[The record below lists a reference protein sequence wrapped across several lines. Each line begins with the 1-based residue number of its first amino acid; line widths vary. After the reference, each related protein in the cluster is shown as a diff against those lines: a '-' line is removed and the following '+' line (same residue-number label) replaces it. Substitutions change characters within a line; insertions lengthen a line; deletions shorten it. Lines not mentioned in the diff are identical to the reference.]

1 MGIINNTQIIYE
13 NSKSFYWASKF
24 LPKKILK
31 KVINIYAFCRLQ
43 DDLVDEGI
51 KIEDSSEL
59 EELENIIKSY
69 GVSKN
74 IISNLMEGINS
85 DKNFKRFKDNS
96 ELLRYCYKVAGV
108 VGLMMIKA
116 LDIKQSEAKY
126 FAIDLG
132 MAMQLTNI
140 SRDIMQDYKKNRIYI
155 PENTGI
161 NRDIMQDYKKNRIYI
176 PENTGINKDIISNM
190 TSENEKKI
198 KKVVNQ
204 IILKSEIYYKS
215 SLNGMRYIP
224 IRSRLAIL
232 VSLRIYQGIGI
243 KIIKTEKKFIHEN
256 LYVTNIE
263 KTLIVAKAL
272 IEFLIFFI
280 FPIYKKKHN
289 IYLHE
294 SLEGLYDIHR

>member
-24 LPKKILK
+24 LPKEILK

-51 KIEDSSEL
+51 KIKDSSEL
-59 EELENIIKSY
+59 KELENIIKSY

-74 IISNLMEGINS
+74 IILNLMEGINS

-161 NRDIMQDYKKNRIYI
+161 N
-176 PENTGINKDIISNM
+176 KDIISNM

-215 SLNGMRYIP
+215 SLHGMRYIP

-280 FPIYKKKHN
+280 FPVYKKKHN

-294 SLEGLYDIHR
+294 SLEGLYDIHK

>member
-1 MGIINNTQIIYE
+1 MGIINNTHIIYE

-51 KIEDSSEL
+51 KIEDSSEV

-85 DKNFKRFKDNS
+85 DENFKRFKDNS

-161 NRDIMQDYKKNRIYI
+161 N
-176 PENTGINKDIISNM
+176 KDIISNM
-190 TSENEKKI
+190 TSENEVKL

-243 KIIKTEKKFIHEN
+243 KIIKTEEKFIHEN
-256 LYVTNIE
+256 IYVTNKE

-280 FPIYKKKHN
+280 FPVYKKKHN

-294 SLEGLYDIHR
+294 SLEGLYDVHR

>member
-161 NRDIMQDYKKNRIYI
+161 N
-176 PENTGINKDIISNM
+176 KDNISDM
-190 TSENEKKI
+190 TSENEIKL

>member
-161 NRDIMQDYKKNRIYI
+161 N
-176 PENTGINKDIISNM
+176 KDIISNM
-190 TSENEKKI
+190 TSENEIKL

-215 SLNGMRYIP
+215 SLHGMRYIP

-243 KIIKTEKKFIHEN
+243 KIIKTKKKFIHEN

-280 FPIYKKKHN
+280 FPVYKKKHN

-294 SLEGLYDIHR
+294 SLEGLYDIHK

>member
-1 MGIINNTQIIYE
+1 MGIINNTHIIYE

-85 DKNFKRFKDNS
+85 DENFKRFKDNS

-140 SRDIMQDYKKNRIYI
+140 S
-155 PENTGI
+155 
-161 NRDIMQDYKKNRIYI
+161 RDIMQDYKKNRIYI

-243 KIIKTEKKFIHEN
+243 KITKTEKKFIHEN

-263 KTLIVAKAL
+263 KTLIVAKTL
-272 IEFLIFFI
+272 IEFIIFFI
-280 FPIYKKKHN
+280 FPVYNKKHN
-289 IYLHE
+289 VYLHE
-294 SLEGLYDIHR
+294 SLEGLHDIHR

>member
-24 LPKKILK
+24 LPKEILK

-51 KIEDSSEL
+51 KIKDSSEL
-59 EELENIIKSY
+59 KELENIIKSY

-74 IISNLMEGINS
+74 IILNLMEGINS

-161 NRDIMQDYKKNRIYI
+161 N
-176 PENTGINKDIISNM
+176 KDIISNM
-190 TSENEKKI
+190 TSENEIKL

-243 KIIKTEKKFIHEN
+243 KIIKTKKKFIHEN

-263 KTLIVAKAL
+263 KTFIVAKAL

-280 FPIYKKKHN
+280 FPVYKKKHN

-294 SLEGLYDIHR
+294 SLEGLYDIHK

>member
-1 MGIINNTQIIYE
+1 MGIINNTHIIYE

-51 KIEDSSEL
+51 KIEDSSEV
-59 EELENIIKSY
+59 EDLENIIKSY

-161 NRDIMQDYKKNRIYI
+161 N
-176 PENTGINKDIISNM
+176 KDTISDM
-190 TSENEKKI
+190 TSENEIKL

-215 SLNGMRYIP
+215 SLHGMRYIP

-243 KIIKTEKKFIHEN
+243 KIIKTEEKFIHEN
-256 LYVTNIE
+256 IYVTNKE
-263 KTLIVAKAL
+263 KTLIVVKAL

-280 FPIYKKKHN
+280 FPVYKKKHN

-294 SLEGLYDIHR
+294 SLEGLYDVHR

>member
-161 NRDIMQDYKKNRIYI
+161 N
-176 PENTGINKDIISNM
+176 KDIISNM

-243 KIIKTEKKFIHEN
+243 KIIKTKKKFIHEN

-280 FPIYKKKHN
+280 FPVYKKKHN

>member
-161 NRDIMQDYKKNRIYI
+161 N
-176 PENTGINKDIISNM
+176 KDIISNM

-289 IYLHE
+289 LYLHE

>member
-1 MGIINNTQIIYE
+1 MGIINNTHIIYE

-51 KIEDSSEL
+51 KIEDSSEV

-85 DKNFKRFKDNS
+85 DENFKRFKDNS

-116 LDIKQSEAKY
+116 LDIKPPEARY

-161 NRDIMQDYKKNRIYI
+161 N
-176 PENTGINKDIISNM
+176 KDFISNM
-190 TSENEKKI
+190 TSENEVKL

-243 KIIKTEKKFIHEN
+243 KIIKTEEKFIHEN
-256 LYVTNIE
+256 IYVTNKE

-280 FPIYKKKHN
+280 FPVYKKKHN

-294 SLEGLYDIHR
+294 SLEGLYDVHR

>member
-1 MGIINNTQIIYE
+1 MGIINNTHIIYE

-51 KIEDSSEL
+51 KIEDSSEV

-85 DKNFKRFKDNS
+85 DENFKRFKDNS

-161 NRDIMQDYKKNRIYI
+161 N
-176 PENTGINKDIISNM
+176 KDIISNM
-190 TSENEKKI
+190 TSENEVKL

-243 KIIKTEKKFIHEN
+243 KIIKTEEKFIHEN
-256 LYVTNIE
+256 IYVTNKE
-263 KTLIVAKAL
+263 KILIVAKAL

-280 FPIYKKKHN
+280 FPFYKKKHN

-294 SLEGLYDIHR
+294 SLEGLYDVHR

>member
-24 LPKKILK
+24 LPKEILK

-51 KIEDSSEL
+51 KIEDSSEV

-85 DKNFKRFKDNS
+85 DENFKRFKDNS

-161 NRDIMQDYKKNRIYI
+161 N
-176 PENTGINKDIISNM
+176 KDIISNM
-190 TSENEKKI
+190 TSENEVKL

-243 KIIKTEKKFIHEN
+243 KIIKTEEKFIHEN
-256 LYVTNIE
+256 IYVTNKE
-263 KTLIVAKAL
+263 KSLIVAKEL

-280 FPIYKKKHN
+280 FPVYKKKHN

-294 SLEGLYDIHR
+294 SLEGLYDVHR

>member
-24 LPKKILK
+24 LPKEILK

-43 DDLVDEGI
+43 DDLVGEGI

-140 SRDIMQDYKKNRIYI
+140 S
-155 PENTGI
+155 
-161 NRDIMQDYKKNRIYI
+161 RDIMQDYKKNRIYI

>member
-1 MGIINNTQIIYE
+1 MGIINNTHIIYE

-69 GVSKN
+69 CVNKN

-161 NRDIMQDYKKNRIYI
+161 N
-176 PENTGINKDIISNM
+176 KDIISDM
-190 TSENEKKI
+190 TSENEIKL

-215 SLNGMRYIP
+215 SLNGLRYIP

-243 KIIKTEKKFIHEN
+243 KITKTEKKFIHEN

-263 KTLIVAKAL
+263 KTLIVAKTL
-272 IEFLIFFI
+272 IEFIIFFI
-280 FPIYKKKHN
+280 FPVYKKKHN
-289 IYLHE
+289 VYLHE
-294 SLEGLYDIHR
+294 SLEGLYDVHR

>member
-161 NRDIMQDYKKNRIYI
+161 N
-176 PENTGINKDIISNM
+176 KDIISNM

-215 SLNGMRYIP
+215 SLHGMRYIP

>member
-1 MGIINNTQIIYE
+1 MGIINNTHIIYE

-51 KIEDSSEL
+51 KIEDSSEV

-85 DKNFKRFKDNS
+85 DENFKRFKDNS

-161 NRDIMQDYKKNRIYI
+161 N
-176 PENTGINKDIISNM
+176 KDIISNM
-190 TSENEKKI
+190 TSENEVKL

-243 KIIKTEKKFIHEN
+243 KIIKTEEKFIHEN
-256 LYVTNIE
+256 IYVTNKE

-272 IEFLIFFI
+272 IEFSIFFI
-280 FPIYKKKHN
+280 FPVYKKKHN

-294 SLEGLYDIHR
+294 SLEGLYDVHR

>member
-161 NRDIMQDYKKNRIYI
+161 N
-176 PENTGINKDIISNM
+176 KDIISNM
-190 TSENEKKI
+190 TSENEIKL

>member
-1 MGIINNTQIIYE
+1 MGIINNTHIIYE

-161 NRDIMQDYKKNRIYI
+161 N
-176 PENTGINKDIISNM
+176 KDIISNM
-190 TSENEKKI
+190 TSENEIKL

-215 SLNGMRYIP
+215 SLNGLRYIP

-272 IEFLIFFI
+272 IEFIIFFI
-280 FPIYKKKHN
+280 FPVYKKKHN

>member
-31 KVINIYAFCRLQ
+31 KIINIYAFCRLQ

-140 SRDIMQDYKKNRIYI
+140 S
-155 PENTGI
+155 
-161 NRDIMQDYKKNRIYI
+161 RDIMQDYKKNRIYI

>member
-51 KIEDSSEL
+51 KIEDSSEV

-85 DKNFKRFKDNS
+85 DENFKRFKDNS

-140 SRDIMQDYKKNRIYI
+140 S
-155 PENTGI
+155 
-161 NRDIMQDYKKNRIYI
+161 RDIMQDYKKNRIYI

-294 SLEGLYDIHR
+294 SLEGLYDVHR

>member
-24 LPKKILK
+24 LPKEILK

-51 KIEDSSEL
+51 KIKDSSEL
-59 EELENIIKSY
+59 KELENIIKSY

-74 IISNLMEGINS
+74 IILNLMEGINS

-140 SRDIMQDYKKNRIYI
+140 S
-155 PENTGI
+155 
-161 NRDIMQDYKKNRIYI
+161 RDIMQDYKKNRIYI

>member
-1 MGIINNTQIIYE
+1 MGIINNTHIIYE

-51 KIEDSSEL
+51 KIEDSSEV

-85 DKNFKRFKDNS
+85 DKNFKRFKDNY

-132 MAMQLTNI
+132 IAMQLTNI

-161 NRDIMQDYKKNRIYI
+161 N
-176 PENTGINKDIISNM
+176 KDIISDM
-190 TSENEKKI
+190 TSENEIKL

-215 SLNGMRYIP
+215 SLHGMRYIP

-243 KIIKTEKKFIHEN
+243 KIIKTEEKFIHEN
-256 LYVTNIE
+256 IYVTNKE
-263 KTLIVAKAL
+263 KILIVAKAL

-280 FPIYKKKHN
+280 FPVYKKKHN

-294 SLEGLYDIHR
+294 SLEGLYDVHR

>member
-161 NRDIMQDYKKNRIYI
+161 N
-176 PENTGINKDIISNM
+176 KDIISNM
-190 TSENEKKI
+190 TSENEIKL

-215 SLNGMRYIP
+215 SLHGMRYIP

-280 FPIYKKKHN
+280 FPVYKKKHN

>member
-126 FAIDLG
+126 FAIDMG

-140 SRDIMQDYKKNRIYI
+140 S
-155 PENTGI
+155 
-161 NRDIMQDYKKNRIYI
+161 RDIMQDYKKNRIYI

>member
-161 NRDIMQDYKKNRIYI
+161 N
-176 PENTGINKDIISNM
+176 KDIISNM

-294 SLEGLYDIHR
+294 SLEGLYDIHK

>member
-1 MGIINNTQIIYE
+1 MGIINNKHIIYK

-51 KIEDSSEL
+51 KIEGSNEV

-69 GVSKN
+69 GVSSN

-85 DKNFKRFKDNS
+85 DENFKRYKDNS

-116 LDIKQSEAKY
+116 LDIKQVEAKY

-140 SRDIMQDYKKNRIYI
+140 SRDIIQDHKKNRIYI

-161 NRDIMQDYKKNRIYI
+161 NEDTIK
-176 PENTGINKDIISNM
+176 NM
-190 TSENEKKI
+190 TSENEIKL

-204 IILKSEIYYKS
+204 LILKSEIYYKS

-243 KIIKTEKKFIHEN
+243 KIIKTKEKFIHEN
-256 LYVTNIE
+256 IYVTNKE
-263 KTLIVAKAL
+263 KTFIIAKTL
-272 IEFLIFFI
+272 IEFLVFFI
-280 FPIYKKKHN
+280 FPVYKKKHN

-294 SLEGLYDIHR
+294 SLEGLYDVHR

>member
-161 NRDIMQDYKKNRIYI
+161 N
-176 PENTGINKDIISNM
+176 KDIISNM

>member
-1 MGIINNTQIIYE
+1 MGIINNKHIIYK

-126 FAIDLG
+126 FAIDMG

-161 NRDIMQDYKKNRIYI
+161 N
-176 PENTGINKDIISNM
+176 KDNISDM
-190 TSENEKKI
+190 TSENEIKL

-215 SLNGMRYIP
+215 SLNGLRYIP

-232 VSLRIYQGIGI
+232 VSLRIYQAIGI
-243 KIIKTEKKFIHEN
+243 KITKTEKKFIHEN

-263 KTLIVAKAL
+263 KTLIVAKTL
-272 IEFLIFFI
+272 IEFIIFFI
-280 FPIYKKKHN
+280 FPVYKKKHN
-289 IYLHE
+289 VYLHE
-294 SLEGLYDIHR
+294 SLEGLHDIHR

>member
-1 MGIINNTQIIYE
+1 MGIINNTHIIYE

-51 KIEDSSEL
+51 KIEDSSEV

-161 NRDIMQDYKKNRIYI
+161 N
-176 PENTGINKDIISNM
+176 KDIISDM
-190 TSENEKKI
+190 TSENEIKL

-215 SLNGMRYIP
+215 SLHGMRYIP

-232 VSLRIYQGIGI
+232 VSLRIYQGIGT
-243 KIIKTEKKFIHEN
+243 KITKTEKKFIHEN

-272 IEFLIFFI
+272 IEFIIFFI
-280 FPIYKKKHN
+280 FPVYKKKHN

-294 SLEGLYDIHR
+294 SLEGLYDVHR

>member
-1 MGIINNTQIIYE
+1 MGIINNTHIIYE

-51 KIEDSSEL
+51 KIEDSSEV

-85 DKNFKRFKDNS
+85 DENFKRFKDNS

-161 NRDIMQDYKKNRIYI
+161 N
-176 PENTGINKDIISNM
+176 KDIISNM
-190 TSENEKKI
+190 TSENEVKL

-243 KIIKTEKKFIHEN
+243 KIIKTEEKFIHEN
-256 LYVTNIE
+256 IYVTNKE
-263 KTLIVAKAL
+263 KILIVAKTL

-280 FPIYKKKHN
+280 FPVYKKKHN

-294 SLEGLYDIHR
+294 SLEGLYDVHR

>member
-1 MGIINNTQIIYE
+1 MGIINNTHIIYE

-126 FAIDLG
+126 FAIDMG

-161 NRDIMQDYKKNRIYI
+161 N
-176 PENTGINKDIISNM
+176 KDIISDM
-190 TSENEKKI
+190 TSENEIKL

-215 SLNGMRYIP
+215 SLNGLRYIP

-232 VSLRIYQGIGI
+232 VSLRIYQAIGI
-243 KIIKTEKKFIHEN
+243 KITKTEKKFIHEN

-263 KTLIVAKAL
+263 KTLIVAKTL
-272 IEFLIFFI
+272 IEFIIFFI
-280 FPIYKKKHN
+280 FPVYKKKHN
-289 IYLHE
+289 VYLHE
-294 SLEGLYDIHR
+294 SLEGLHDIHR

>member
-51 KIEDSSEL
+51 KIEDSSEV

-140 SRDIMQDYKKNRIYI
+140 S
-155 PENTGI
+155 
-161 NRDIMQDYKKNRIYI
+161 RDIMQDYKKNRIYI

>member
-24 LPKKILK
+24 LPKEILK

-51 KIEDSSEL
+51 KIKDSSEL
-59 EELENIIKSY
+59 KELENIIKSY

-74 IISNLMEGINS
+74 IILNLMEGINS

-161 NRDIMQDYKKNRIYI
+161 N
-176 PENTGINKDIISNM
+176 KDIISNM
-190 TSENEKKI
+190 TSENEVKL

-243 KIIKTEKKFIHEN
+243 KIIKTEEKFIHEN
-256 LYVTNIE
+256 IYVTNKE
-263 KTLIVAKAL
+263 KILIVAKAL

-280 FPIYKKKHN
+280 FPVYKKKHN

-294 SLEGLYDIHR
+294 SLEGLYDVHR

>member
-1 MGIINNTQIIYE
+1 MGIINNTHIIYE

-126 FAIDLG
+126 FAIDMG

-140 SRDIMQDYKKNRIYI
+140 S
-155 PENTGI
+155 
-161 NRDIMQDYKKNRIYI
+161 RDIMQDYKKNRIYI

-215 SLNGMRYIP
+215 SLNGLRYIP

-243 KIIKTEKKFIHEN
+243 KITKTGKKFIHEN

-263 KTLIVAKAL
+263 KTLIVAKTL
-272 IEFLIFFI
+272 IEFIIFFI
-280 FPIYKKKHN
+280 FPVYKKKHN
-289 IYLHE
+289 VYLHE
-294 SLEGLYDIHR
+294 SLEGLHDIHR

>member
-1 MGIINNTQIIYE
+1 MGIINNTHIIYE

-51 KIEDSSEL
+51 KIEDSSEV

-85 DKNFKRFKDNS
+85 DENFKRFKDNS

-161 NRDIMQDYKKNRIYI
+161 N
-176 PENTGINKDIISNM
+176 KDFISNM
-190 TSENEKKI
+190 TSENEVKL

-243 KIIKTEKKFIHEN
+243 KIIKTEEKFIHEN
-256 LYVTNIE
+256 IYVTNKE
-263 KTLIVAKAL
+263 KTLMGN
-272 IEFLIFFI
+272 FLKI
-280 FPIYKKKHN
+280 
-289 IYLHE
+289 
-294 SLEGLYDIHR
+294 

>member
-132 MAMQLTNI
+132 IAMQLTNI
-140 SRDIMQDYKKNRIYI
+140 S
-155 PENTGI
+155 
-161 NRDIMQDYKKNRIYI
+161 RDIMQDYKKNRIYI

>member
-161 NRDIMQDYKKNRIYI
+161 N
-176 PENTGINKDIISNM
+176 KDIISNM

-280 FPIYKKKHN
+280 FPVYKKKHN

>member
-51 KIEDSSEL
+51 KIKDSSEL
-59 EELENIIKSY
+59 KELENIIKSY

-74 IISNLMEGINS
+74 IILNLMEGINS

-140 SRDIMQDYKKNRIYI
+140 S
-155 PENTGI
+155 
-161 NRDIMQDYKKNRIYI
+161 RDIMQDYKKNRIYI

>member
-51 KIEDSSEL
+51 KIEDSSEV

-140 SRDIMQDYKKNRIYI
+140 S
-155 PENTGI
+155 
-161 NRDIMQDYKKNRIYI
+161 RDIMQDYKKNRIYI

-263 KTLIVAKAL
+263 KTLIVAKTL
-272 IEFLIFFI
+272 IEFIIFFI
-280 FPIYKKKHN
+280 FPVYKKKHN
-289 IYLHE
+289 VYLHE
-294 SLEGLYDIHR
+294 SLEGLHDIHR

>member
-126 FAIDLG
+126 FAIDMG

-161 NRDIMQDYKKNRIYI
+161 N
-176 PENTGINKDIISNM
+176 KDNISDM
-190 TSENEKKI
+190 TSENEIKL